1 VHLLNK
7 YVKYLSFLLIFFL
20 FTICLIIFN
29 FDYYVYS
36 VIQVPSNNVNKQ
48 IEICCTWG
56 SKLADGILTY
66 KINNAKP
73 EIKELVLSALEYW
86 EQNIQGIH
94 FKEANNREQVDIKIS
109 FRHDNGKVA
118 GQTITSSDSNG
129 FIFNTHVLLAEKAF
143 GKQLN
148 KNMIE
153 YIAKHEIGHALGL
166 GHANF
171 KESIM
176 SSLVYHSHN
185 EISDCERK
193 AIAEANKWKLID
205 NSSIPKL
212 NKNKVYLL
220 C

>member
-1 VHLLNK
+1 ME
-7 YVKYLSFLLIFFL
+7 KYLKHLSLLFILFLTISLIQFNYN
-20 FTICLIIFN
+20 TIYPTNQKSDNL
-29 FDYYVYS
+29 
-36 VIQVPSNNVNKQ
+36 KRQ

-56 SKLADGILTY
+56 QKLADRILMY
-66 KINNAKP
+66 EINNAKP
-73 EIKELVLSALEYW
+73 ELTELVIAALNYW
-86 EQNIQGIH
+86 EQNIEGIE
-94 FKEANNREQVDIKIS
+94 FKETRNKEQADIKIS
-109 FRHDNGKVA
+109 FRNDNGKVA
-118 GQTITSSDSNG
+118 GQTITNFDSDG
-129 FIFNTHVLLAEKAF
+129 FIFNAKISLAEKAF

-148 KNMIE
+148 KNLIE